1 MVIEEV
7 VVAVALGGVVE
18 VAVVAVLVVVEEVD
32 KDLEVVAVV
41 EASLFSSL
49 LVQFI
54 IQNSNLL
61 NDH

>member
-1 MVIEEV
+1 MVIEEEV
-7 VVAVALGGVVE
+7 VVAVALGVVVE
-18 VAVVAVLVVVEEVD
+18 VAVVAVLVVEEVD